1 MSRNLKLAG
10 HSMRQQHQQRVRKAV
25 FSPGDRVSLHNPHKK
40 RGLSPKLTSQWEGPH
55 TVTEVLS
62 AVTYRLTRPRAG
74 RKSKVVHVDRL
85 WRYAGDATFS
95 WEGQDGTVQTPSPG
109 SESGDDPALDSNSQG
124 EERSDSG
131 DSSDSSDGEAE
142 RQVFETNRP
151 TRGGR
156 PPQWLR
162 EYVEI

>member
-1 MSRNLKLAG
+1 M
-10 HSMRQQHQQRVRKAV
+10 
-25 FSPGDRVSLHNPHKK
+25 
-40 RGLSPKLTSQWEGPH
+40 
-55 TVTEVLS
+55 
-62 AVTYRLTRPRAG
+62 
-74 RKSKVVHVDRL
+74 DRL

-95 WEGQDGTVQTPSPG
+95 WEGQDGAVQTPPSPG
-109 SESGDDPALDSNSQG
+109 SESGDDPALDSDSQG
-124 EERSDSG
+124 EGSSDRGDRSDNG
-131 DSSDSSDGEAE
+131 DSDGEAE